1 LLSKNK
7 ERILIN
13 IINVNEVRDLMIV
26 FQGLEN
32 MDVNYT
38 FYYDETNN
46 GRKFHL
52 ADGRFNIS
60 IDHNFIL
67 GGIVYEVQSN
77 DIEPTELFQRL
88 DLQKTIKEVKFKHI
102 ASGDFINVLKSK
114 KINLILK
121 WISSK
126 KIYLHYTNLNPLYFG
141 IVDIIDS
148 AIVSSGTTKAFD
160 IGYANQVKNKLY
172 IALNENIE
180 KTEEIFFQYG
190 YPSIDEDNIEFL
202 DDIIEIIEPYSYYSK
217 SHLGIET
224 AIQILKASRRNK
236 SMHFIQDETKHVLM
250 QDYSPFYIQTL
261 RMFKNSMHYFD
272 REDHIEKILKQYIF
286 IDEKKQMNHY
296 KFIDSKSNKFIQLSD
311 VMMGLLG
318 KLYAFI
324 RQNSEEDIKHIISS
338 LGELEK
344 ENLNLL
350 NEITWKSHEKCQG
363 FLLKITSDDERI
375 KEQIVLP

>member
-1 LLSKNK
+1 M
-7 ERILIN
+7 N
-13 IINVNEVRDLMIV
+13 IINVNEERDLMIE

-60 IDHNFIL
+60 IDQNFIL
-67 GGIVYEVQSN
+67 GGIVYEGQSN

-88 DLQKTIKEVKFKHI
+88 DLQKTINEVKFKHI

-148 AIVSSGTTKAFD
+148 AIVSSETTKAFD
-160 IGYANQVKNKLY
+160 IGYANLVKNELY
-172 IALNENIE
+172 IALNKNIE
-180 KTEEIFFQYG
+180 KTEEIFYQYG
-190 YPSIDEDNIEFL
+190 YPSIDEDKIVEFL
-202 DDIIEIIEPYSYYSK
+202 DDIIEIIEPYRYIQK

-236 SMHFIQDETKHVLM
+236 SMPFIQDENKHVLM
-250 QDYSPFYIQTL
+250 QDYSPFYMQPL

-272 REDHIEKILKQYIF
+272 REDHIEKILKQYKF
-286 IDEKKQMNHY
+286 VDEKKQLDHY
-296 KFIDSKSNKFIQLSD
+296 SFIDSKSNKFIQLSD
-311 VMMGLLG
+311 IMMGLLG

-324 RQNSEEDIKHIISS
+324 RRNSEEDIKYIISN

-350 NEITWKSHEKCQG
+350 NEITWKSHEKCKG